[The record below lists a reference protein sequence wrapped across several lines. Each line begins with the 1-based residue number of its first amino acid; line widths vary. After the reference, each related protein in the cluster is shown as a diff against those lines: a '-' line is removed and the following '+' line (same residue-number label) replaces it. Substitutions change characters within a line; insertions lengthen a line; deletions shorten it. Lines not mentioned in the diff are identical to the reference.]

1 MSLLKEPIN
10 RSVYDFIIKSPH
22 VESLFDRYV
31 LYIVI
36 SLREQTLSPHYFTCC
51 FQFWYIYCTLALD
64 NYCLVLPVNV
74 VVLLG

>member
-31 LYIVI
+31 LYIVT
-36 SLREQTLSPHYFTCC
+36 SLREQTLSR
-51 FQFWYIYCTLALD
+51 
-64 NYCLVLPVNV
+64 
-74 VVLLG
+74 LLFLLLFSVFARLLYSGA

>member
-31 LYIVI
+31 LYIVT
-36 SLREQTLSPHYFTCC
+36 SLREQTLSR
-51 FQFWYIYCTLALD
+51 
-64 NYCLVLPVNV
+64 
-74 VVLLG
+74 LLFLLLFSVFAHLLYSGA

>member
-31 LYIVI
+31 LYIVT
-36 SLREQTLSPHYFTCC
+36 SLREQTLS
-51 FQFWYIYCTLALD
+51 Q
-64 NYCLVLPVNV
+64 
-74 VVLLG
+74 LLFLFLFSVFAHLLYSGA

>member
-31 LYIVI
+31 LYIVT
-36 SLREQTLSPHYFTCC
+36 SLREQTLSR
-51 FQFWYIYCTLALD
+51 
-64 NYCLVLPVNV
+64 
-74 VVLLG
+74 LLFHLLFSVFAPLLYPCA

>member
-31 LYIVI
+31 LYIVT
-36 SLREQTLSPHYFTCC
+36 SLREQTLSRQLFLLL
-51 FQFWYIYCTLALD
+51 FSVFAL
-64 NYCLVLPVNV
+64 
-74 VVLLG
+74 LLYSGA

>member
-31 LYIVI
+31 LYIVT
-36 SLREQTLSPHYFTCC
+36 SLREQTLSRLLFLLLMLFSVFAH
-51 FQFWYIYCTLALD
+51 
-64 NYCLVLPVNV
+64 LPYS
-74 VVLLG
+74 GA

>member
-31 LYIVI
+31 LYIVT
-36 SLREQTLSPHYFTCC
+36 SLREQTLSR
-51 FQFWYIYCTLALD
+51 
-64 NYCLVLPVNV
+64 
-74 VVLLG
+74 LLFILLFSVFAHLLYSGA

>member
-31 LYIVI
+31 LYIVT
-36 SLREQTLSPHYFTCC
+36 SLREQTLSRLLFLLL
-51 FQFWYIYCTLALD
+51 F
-64 NYCLVLPVNV
+64 PVFAH
-74 VVLLG
+74 LLYSGA

>member
-31 LYIVI
+31 LYIVT
-36 SLREQTLSPHYFTCC
+36 SLREQTLS
-51 FQFWYIYCTLALD
+51 Q
-64 NYCLVLPVNV
+64 
-74 VVLLG
+74 LLFLLLFSVFAHLLYSGA